1 MAGIIRNL
9 FKHRKPHSSKPSEPK
24 HPPVEARLAQHSD
37 FRKLNADE
45 RIMSAIAELGFVN
58 CTPVQKQALPPSLEG
73 KDVTAMAQTGTG
85 KTAAFLITVIQR
97 YLDGSSAERPKGT
110 PLALVLAPTREL
122 AIQIG
127 KDANELAAKTDLK
140 HLVVY
145 GGMDYKK
152 QAEALNAKVDLVVAT
167 PGRLID
173 YMGKRLID
181 LSKVDILVID
191 EADRMLDM
199 GFIPDVK
206 RIIRKLPPKDKR
218 QTMLFSATLTD
229 DVLRLASQWMTD
241 PVRVEVEPEQ
251 IVAEE
256 IEQLLYSVTADNKL
270 ALLLN
275 LIKQES
281 TGRVLV
287 FRNRR
292 IECEKL
298 HRKLQQYGVN
308 SALMTGDV
316 PQKKRMKVLEAFRNG
331 GIPVIVATDVAGR
344 GIHVKNI
351 THVVNYD
358 LPYEPDDYVHRIGR
372 TGRAGVKGVAVSFA
386 CEESAFVLPEIE
398 EYIGQSLR
406 SERPP
411 EEMLKLPHPKHPP
424 SEEPRR
430 SRPGKRRKRG
440 GGGDRRRRR

>member
-1 MAGIIRNL
+1 MAGFLRNL
-9 FKHRKPHSSKPSEPK
+9 FRRRAHHKSAPSASR
-24 HPPVEARLAQHSD
+24 HPSVEARLAQHSD
-37 FRKLNADE
+37 FRTLGVDDTILRAV
-45 RIMSAIAELGFVN
+45 AELGFVH

-73 KDVTAMAQTGTG
+73 KDITAMAQTGTG
-85 KTAAFLITVIQR
+85 KTAAFLIAVIERFVRHDSGQR
-97 YLDGSSAERPKGT
+97 PAGA

-122 AIQIG
+122 ALQIG
-127 KDANELAAKTDLK
+127 RDAAELAANTELQ

-152 QAEALNAKVDLVVAT
+152 QAAQLGGQVDLVVAT
-167 PGRLID
+167 PGRLMD

-181 LSKVDILVID
+181 LSKVEMLIID

-199 GFIPDVK
+199 GFIPDVR
-206 RIIRKLPPKDKR
+206 RIIRKLPAKEKR
-218 QTMLFSATLTD
+218 QTLLFSATLTD
-229 DVLRLASQWMTD
+229 DVLKLARQWMTD

-251 IVAEE
+251 VIAEE
-256 IEQLLYSVTADNKL
+256 IKQQLYSVTTDNKF

-275 LIKQES
+275 LVNRES

-292 IECEKL
+292 VQCEKL
-298 HRKLQQYGVN
+298 HHKLQQYGVN

-331 GIPVIVATDVAGR
+331 TIPVIVATDVAGR
-344 GIHVKNI
+344 GIHVENI

-358 LPYEPDDYVHRIGR
+358 LPYEPDNYVHRIGR
-372 TGRAGVKGVAVSFA
+372 TGRAGVKGIAVSFA

-406 SERPP
+406 TERPP
-411 EEMLKLPHPKHPP
+411 DEMLKLPHPKHPP
-424 SEEPRR
+424 PSNSHQRR
-430 SRPGKRRKRG
+430 SRGGRGKCG
-440 GGGDRRRRR
+440 SNRRRR